1 MKKLLTSLLSLLLI
15 ASLLLPSSALAEC
28 GCGECAECLCRPPVA
43 ETSVLIASSQSVSVV
58 GSYTGVSFWA
68 LSEIQHVIGLKAP
81 DEQVPVLPIQA
92 VGKSFIRGCVETGL
106 IREKG
111 TMQALYNG
119 AVYGFTQLEVAV
131 HIKQEYVSLVETV
144 VHERIGADAAVT
156 ANSIIASTNWW
167 RNDTVSHIFFTTAS
181 VKIAVG
187 TVTVNSG
194 MDTIV
199 LYAGDFNGD
208 GTLELGFSAGWTV
221 KEPEPEPDPAPER
234 QPDTPC
240 NPAPSCQKKSC
251 SKKCQVNIQINLFS
265 IVKNCF
271 QNCFNLC
278 K

>member
-15 ASLLLPSSALAEC
+15 ASLLLPSAAMAEC
-28 GCGECAECLCRPPVA
+28 GGCGECAECLCRPAVA
-43 ETSVLIASSQSVSVV
+43 ETSVLIASSQSLSVV

-68 LSEIQHVIGLKAP
+68 LSESQHVIGLKAP
-81 DEQVPVLPIQA
+81 DEQVPVLPIQP
-92 VGKSFIRGCVETGL
+92 VGKSFIRGAVENGL

-131 HIKQEYVSLVETV
+131 QIKQEYVSLVETV

-187 TVTVNSG
+187 TVTINNGQDV
-194 MDTIV
+194 II

-221 KEPEPEPDPAPER
+221 KEPEPEPVPEN
-234 QPDTPC
+234 PTETPC
-240 NPAPSCQKKSC
+240 VQKTPCQKQC
-251 SKKCQVNIQINLFS
+251 KKGCINIQINLLS
-265 IVKNCF
+265 IVKNF
-271 QNCFNLC
+271 VKFLC
-278 K
+278 Q